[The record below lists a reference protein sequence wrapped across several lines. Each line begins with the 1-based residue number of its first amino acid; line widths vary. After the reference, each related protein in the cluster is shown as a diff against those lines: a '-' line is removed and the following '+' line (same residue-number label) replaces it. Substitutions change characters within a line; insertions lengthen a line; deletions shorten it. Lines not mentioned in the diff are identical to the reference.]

1 MEVLDSRRSFLKRA
15 VSAGIYTGLG
25 APGLILPAMAQNSVI
40 GPAPMMPNLHY
51 IESNGITMA
60 VYEQGTGPAVVF
72 CHGFPELALSWRMQM
87 GPVADAGFHSIAV
100 DQRGYGL
107 TGGSDNSSEYGMD
120 VFCADLIGMLDA
132 KGIDKAVFV
141 GHDWGGIVVWTMP
154 RLYPD
159 RCLGVIGLNTTAS
172 RPGNLPPVQGSDP
185 SLIVRTADYY
195 FNTFQEPGRAE
206 QVLEADVRKSFD
218 FFLSRGGIWDKDVFA
233 SLPEDSAE
241 RRMDMLSMMQQGIQ
255 PGETFL
261 PEEVMAYY
269 TKAFETTGFTGGLNW
284 YRTAGRIGQ
293 ALANTPQ
300 TIDVPCLYIGA
311 ANDVILPPAS
321 ADGMEDFIPDL
332 EKYTVQ
338 ESGHWTQQEQPEEV
352 NRVILDWLSRKIA

>member
-1 MEVLDSRRSFLKRA
+1 MIASRRLFLERA
-15 VSAGIYTGLG
+15 ASAGIYAGLG
-25 APGLILPAMAQNSVI
+25 APGLTLSAIAQSSAV

-51 IESNGITMA
+51 VESNGINMA

-72 CHGFPELALSWRMQM
+72 CHGFPELALSWRNQI
-87 GPVADAGFHSIAV
+87 GPVADAGFQAIAP

-107 TGGSDNSSEYGMD
+107 TGGPDDPSEYGMD

-154 RLYPD
+154 RLYPE
-159 RCLGVIGLNTTAS
+159 RCLGVIGMNTTAS
-172 RPGNLPPVQGSDP
+172 RPRNLPPVQGSEP
-185 SLIVRTADYY
+185 SSIVMSADYY

-206 QVLEADVRKSFD
+206 RVLEADVRKSID
-218 FFLSRGGIWDKDVFA
+218 FFLSRGGMWDKEVFA
-233 SLPEDSAE
+233 NLPEDSLE
-241 RRMDMLSMMQQGIQ
+241 RRMDMLSMLQQGIQ
-255 PGETFL
+255 LGETFL

-269 TKAFETTGFTGGLNW
+269 TSAYEATGFTGGLNW
-284 YRTAGRIGQ
+284 YRSAARIGQ
-293 ALANTPQ
+293 ALANASQ

-352 NRVILDWLSRKIA
+352 NHVMLDWLSRKIA